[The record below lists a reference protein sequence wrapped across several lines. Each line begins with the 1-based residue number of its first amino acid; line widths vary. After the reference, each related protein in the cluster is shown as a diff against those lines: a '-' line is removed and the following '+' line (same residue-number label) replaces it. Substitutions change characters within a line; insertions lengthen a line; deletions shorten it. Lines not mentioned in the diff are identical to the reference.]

1 MGRPRVLLAEDHPP
15 TARALCTLLEPE
27 FDVAAVVG
35 DGHALLREAEAI
47 RPDVVITDIS
57 MPGLDG
63 IAATSLLLARRPH
76 ARVVL
81 VTVHDDPELV
91 ERGYAAGALAY
102 VTKDTVTRD
111 LVPAVRTALRG
122 ERYPFRPVAPASEP
136 PPFDDPSSGRE
147 GDRS

>member
-1 MGRPRVLLAEDHPP
+1 MGSVRPRILLAEDHPR
-15 TARALCTLLEPE
+15 TAQALRTLLEPE

-47 RPDVVITDIS
+47 RPDVIITDIS

-63 IAATSLLLARRPH
+63 ITATETFLARHPES
-76 ARVVL
+76 RVVL
-81 VTVHDDPELV
+81 VTVHDDQELI

-102 VTKDTVTRD
+102 VLKDTVSRD

-122 ERYPFRPVAPASEP
+122 ERYLSQRR
-136 PPFDDPSSGRE
+136 DQR
-147 GDRS
+147 